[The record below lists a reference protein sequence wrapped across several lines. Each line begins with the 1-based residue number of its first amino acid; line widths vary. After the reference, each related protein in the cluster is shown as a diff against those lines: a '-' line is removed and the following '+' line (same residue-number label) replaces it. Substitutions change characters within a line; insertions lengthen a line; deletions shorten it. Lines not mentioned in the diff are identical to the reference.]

1 MLGYIVS
8 GRWNAQ
14 GRLKTMRKTQ
24 TLFCTLVAAIG
35 LITMTAGAQGITSV
49 ALGSSTSPNGII
61 FTGGSGTGNLAV
73 DIGGCPF
80 LSTSC
85 TAPGSVTGSLTVSS
99 FTGNYSLS
107 ADSLTASFGST
118 ASNGVDTWSLS
129 GPADTFSLGVLGFS
143 GGVGG
148 TISWLDIVENTSGV
162 SLIGNV
168 SYSGSGAIWL
178 DRLGNHRHQRPAC
191 AALVQFIRIGRMHAG
206 EYFRRTWRSA
216 GGVQFGGLGLFWK
229 SDNRRGRRYAG
240 TGHAASAR
248 HWTARFRAV
257 HSPQVRAAVGR
268 FSANAAVVVAVAAGP
283 ARRKFGFAID
293 GN

>member
-1 MLGYIVS
+1 
-8 GRWNAQ
+8 
-14 GRLKTMRKTQ
+14 MRKTQ

-99 FTGNYSLS
+99 LTGNYSLS

-168 SYSGSGAIWL
+168 SYSGSGAFGSIGSGTIGISVL
-178 DRLGNHRHQRPAC
+178 LAPLSCNSSVSGACTLANISGEPGDPPAAFSSVGSGSFGNPTT
-191 AALVQFIRIGRMHAG
+191 GG
-206 EYFRRTWRSA
+206 
-216 GGVQFGGLGLFWK
+216 GGVTPEPGTLLLL
-229 SDNRRGRRYAG
+229 G
-240 TGHAASAR
+240 TGLLGFAP
-248 HWTARFRAV
+248 FI
-257 HSPQVRAAVGR
+257 
-268 FSANAAVVVAVAAGP
+268 
-283 ARRKFGFAID
+283 RRKFARP
-293 GN
+293 